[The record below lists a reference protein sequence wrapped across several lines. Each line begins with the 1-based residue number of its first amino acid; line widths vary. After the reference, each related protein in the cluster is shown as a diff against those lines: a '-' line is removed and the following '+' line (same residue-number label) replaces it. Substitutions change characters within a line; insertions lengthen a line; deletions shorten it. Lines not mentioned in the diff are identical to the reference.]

1 MFCALFGAEARQVQD
16 QSVLWEPFMQSNA
29 EKILHYFEQV
39 NAIPRC
45 SKNEAA
51 LCRWLRQWAQD
62 RGYSTTE
69 DQAGNLVVRLP
80 ASPGAEGAPIV
91 VIQAHMDM
99 VCEKTPDSRHDFSK
113 DPIRSVRNGDWLM
126 ADRTTLGA
134 DNGIAIAYAMAVAD
148 DPGIVR
154 PPMELLFTVDEETGL
169 NGVKQMGRDMIQG
182 RILLNL
188 DSEDEGIFTIGCA
201 GGMDS
206 NLIRQLANEKLTA
219 DLVCYELTVGG
230 LNGGHSGI
238 DIHKHRANANKLL
251 ARTLAALNKRTA
263 CRLVCLEG
271 GSRHNA
277 IARDARAIVACSAEL
292 EIITAVVAEME
303 TTFRGEYGENEAGL
317 FVRVSPAAGTPI
329 VGLTAEASRQVVALL
344 LALPHGVAGMS
355 PNLSGLVETSSNL
368 AIASVR
374 EGRLR
379 ILTSQR
385 SSVVSRLAEI
395 TAAVRAVA
403 ELAGAQVEEE
413 NKYPPW
419 PPREEDL
426 LLQKAKQTYAQ
437 LFGKPPVIQVIHAGL
452 ECAIIGAMYPGM
464 QMLSLGPTIR
474 GPHSPTERL
483 HMPSVEQV
491 WRFLAALLENL
502 ARP

>member
-1 MFCALFGAEARQVQD
+1 
-16 QSVLWEPFMQSNA
+16 MQSTDR
-29 EKILHYFEQV
+29 ILDYFEQI

-51 LCRWLRQWAQD
+51 LCRWLKQWALQKKFD
-62 RGYSTTE
+62 TAE
-69 DQAGNLVVRLP
+69 DKAGNLVVRLP

-99 VCEKTPDSRHDFSK
+99 VCEKTPDSKHDFSK
-113 DPIRSVRNGDWLM
+113 DPIRSVRSGDWLM

-148 DPGIVR
+148 DSGMIR

-169 NGVKQMGRDMIQG
+169 NGVKQMGRDLIQG

-201 GGMDS
+201 GGVDS
-206 NLIRQLANEKLTA
+206 NLIRQLGDEKLPA
-219 DLVCYELTVGG
+219 DLGCYELTVGG

-251 ARTLAALNKRTA
+251 ARTLAALNKRA
-263 CRLVCLEG
+263 DCRLVSLEG

-277 IARDARAIVACSAEL
+277 IARDARAVVACAAEM
-292 EIITAVVAEME
+292 ESIDAVVAEME
-303 TTFRGEYGENEAGL
+303 TTFRDEYGEKEPSLFVSAAPATVTPSAGL
-317 FVRVSPAAGTPI
+317 TP
-329 VGLTAEASRQVVALL
+329 EASRLVVAML

-374 EGRLR
+374 DGRLR

-385 SSVVSRLAEI
+385 SSVLSRLAEI

-419 PPREEDL
+419 PPSEEDPL
-426 LLQKAKQTYAQ
+426 LLRAKQTYAR

-452 ECAIIGAMYPGM
+452 ECAIIGAMYPGT

-474 GPHSPTERL
+474 SPHSPSESL
-483 HMPSVEQV
+483 HIPSVGRV
-491 WRFLAALLENL
+491 WEFLTALLENL
-502 ARP
+502 ARS

>member
-1 MFCALFGAEARQVQD
+1 
-16 QSVLWEPFMQSNA
+16 MQNKV
-29 EKILHYFEQV
+29 EEILHYFEQV
-39 NAIPRC
+39 NAVPRC

-51 LCRWLRQWAQD
+51 LCGWLAHWAGK
-62 RGYSTTE
+62 RGFATAM
-69 DQAGNLVVRLP
+69 DAAGNLVVRLP
-80 ASPGAEGAPIV
+80 ASPGAEDAPIV

-99 VCEKTPDSRHDFSK
+99 VCEKTPDSPHDFSK
-113 DPIRSVRNGDWLM
+113 DPIRSLRDGDWLM

-134 DNGIAIAYAMAVAD
+134 DNGIAIAYALAVAD
-148 DPGIVR
+148 DAGMAR

-169 NGVKQMGRDMIQG
+169 NGVKQMGRDLIQG

-201 GGMDS
+201 GGTDS
-206 NLIRQLANEKLTA
+206 NLLCTLGTERLPA
-219 DLVCYELTVGG
+219 DWACHELKIAG
-230 LNGGHSGI
+230 LRGGHSGI

-251 ARTLAALNKRTA
+251 ARTLAALNAGTE
-263 CRLVCLEG
+263 CRIVSLDG

-277 IARDARAIVACSAEL
+277 IARDACAIIACAAE
-292 EIITAVVAEME
+292 EARIKAMAAEME
-303 TTFRGEYGENEAGL
+303 KIFRHEYGEKEAGL
-317 FVRVSPAAGTPI
+317 LVSVAKAAGTPTA
-329 VGLTAEASRQVVALL
+329 GLSPAASRQVIALL

-355 PNLSGLVETSSNL
+355 PDFSGLVESSSNL
-368 AIASVR
+368 AIASVQ

-385 SSVVSRLAEI
+385 SSVRSRLAEI

-419 PPREEDL
+419 PPSAEDP
-426 LLQKAKQTYAQ
+426 LLQQAKETYAR

-474 GPHSPTERL
+474 SPHSPSERL
-483 HMPSVEQV
+483 HIPSVGRM
-491 WRFLAALLENL
+491 WRLLAALLENM
-502 ARP
+502 ARA